1 MSTNFYFQAG
11 NTSGTTN
18 EQRLVEDLIIE
29 SLKIYGHDVYYLPRT
44 QVKLDTLFGED
55 ILSQFTQAYP
65 IEMYLTNVEGWA
77 GEKEIFTKFGIEV
90 RDKATFIVAK
100 RRWENSV
107 EQMAQAV
114 QLPDRPAEGDLIY
127 LPKTDAMFEIKFVE
141 HLDPF
146 FQVGKFYVYSLQC
159 ELWQYSSEA
168 VQTGI
173 DEIDDDFAER
183 SANVY
188 AYDLLAQ
195 SGDRILTQ
203 DGGSIILSSYSTE
216 NNNILSDN
224 DDFQTQGQSIL
235 DFSIINP
242 FGEV

>member
-44 QVKLDTLFGED
+44 QVNLDTLFGED

-114 QLPDRPAEGDLIY
+114 QLPERPAEGDLIY

-183 SANVY
+183 TKHS
-188 AYDLLAQ
+188 
-195 SGDRILTQ
+195 R
-203 DGGSIILSSYSTE
+203 SYC
-216 NNNILSDN
+216 
-224 DDFQTQGQSIL
+224 F
-235 DFSIINP
+235 P
-242 FGEV
+242 